1 MSKPLYLGV
10 DGGASGTRAL
20 LVEGDGQVRGLGH
33 GGSGNHQGIGYPAA
47 IDHIHA
53 AVHEACAEAGVEPE
67 SIAFAHFAMAGDD
80 VEIDQIHLTHG
91 LQATFPGLRFALTND
106 VWAGLR
112 AGAVEGYGV
121 AVNCGSGCGAVGR
134 DAGGNSVIIPD
145 LGYEFGDSG
154 GGMQI
159 ARDAVRAVVRA
170 WDGRGPA
177 TALTP
182 VVLAV
187 FGEPDVDSLYVSLY
201 QERHPYWSYRKLT
214 RLVFVEARGGD
225 PVALGILTRIGEEL
239 GVAGGAV
246 ARRLALGEAQFPF
259 VLTGG
264 TFRTL
269 DSPLAEA
276 AIRRMRQ
283 DALGITAVLP
293 LVMPVAGAA
302 LLALDGARLPVSPE
316 HYGVLRSL
324 GQGWHPEERYGVVK
338 E

>member
-1 MSKPLYLGV
+1 M
-10 DGGASGTRAL
+10 
-20 LVEGDGQVRGLGH
+20 RGLGH
-33 GGSGNHQGIGYPAA
+33 GGNGNHQGLGYPVA
-47 IDHIHA
+47 ITHVAA
-53 AVHEACAEAGVEPE
+53 AVQEACVEAGVTPS

-80 VEIDQIHLTHG
+80 VEIDQIHLTNG
-91 LQATFPGLRFALTND
+91 LRAAFPGLRFALTND

-134 DAGGNSVIIPD
+134 APDGTAIIIPD

-177 TALTP
+177 TSLTEA
-182 VVLAV
+182 VLRV
-187 FGEPDVDSLYVSLY
+187 FGEPDVGTLYVSLY
-201 QERHPYWSYRKLT
+201 QDRHPRRRYGELT
-214 RLVFVEARGGD
+214 RLVLVRARGGD
-225 PVALGILTRIGEEL
+225 AVALGILDRIGGEL
-239 GVAGGAV
+239 GVAGGAI
-246 ARRLALGEAQFPF
+246 ARRLALGGSSFPF

-269 DSPLAEA
+269 ASPLAEA

-283 DALGITAVLP
+283 DAPGITPVLP

-302 LLALDGARLPVSPE
+302 LLALDAAQVDVSRA
-316 HYGVLRSL
+316 HYDLLESC
-324 GQGWHPEERYGVVK
+324 GQGWHPEEQYG